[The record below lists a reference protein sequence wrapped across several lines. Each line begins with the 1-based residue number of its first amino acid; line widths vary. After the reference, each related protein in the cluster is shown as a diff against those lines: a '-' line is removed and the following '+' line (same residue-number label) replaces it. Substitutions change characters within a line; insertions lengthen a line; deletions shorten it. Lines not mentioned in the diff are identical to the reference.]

1 MGDCV
6 MEKEAEKSGCTENGR
21 RRRTGAAKGASRPGK
36 ARPSGA
42 EESAAQEN
50 GAEEK
55 CAGPSACL
63 EEKAATAA
71 PEQPAV
77 PAPEAESV
85 PLEKELSRE
94 EAFPSDQEEN
104 PFGELDRLRAGLF
117 SEELDQETVERMFL
131 WAREEGAGLPE
142 KERAGE
148 ELSGTALLESVRH
161 GRHVA
166 GLLLRIFESASSLH
180 GLDGRWARILAQ
192 AALWHDLGFAVG
204 GKRRH
209 HKRSMEIIEKNAY
222 LSLSFGLEEKDRP
235 LVALLA
241 RYHRRAWP
249 SLKHRRFAVL
259 SSEDRQSLTRASALL
274 RVADALDFTHR
285 AVVEE
290 VRVRVRRR
298 SVDMVC
304 IGSLSCRRECRR
316 ALKKGDLFEKLFDR
330 KLDVTQG
337 KEGDGD
343 GR

>member
-1 MGDCV
+1 MGECV
-6 MEKEAEKSGCTENGR
+6 MEKAAEKSGGTENGR
-21 RRRTGAAKGASRPGK
+21 RRRTGATKGASRTRK
-36 ARPSGA
+36 ARTSVAEDNTVQNIGA
-42 EESAAQEN
+42 EEQRAELSASLADEVVTTIP
-50 GAEEK
+50 EESF
-55 CAGPSACL
+55 A
-63 EEKAATAA
+63 
-71 PEQPAV
+71 

-85 PLEKELSRE
+85 LLEKEPSRE
-94 EAFPSDQEEN
+94 DVSPLGQEEK

-131 WAREEGAGLPE
+131 WEREESTGLLE
-142 KERAGE
+142 EERTVE
-148 ELSGTALLESVRH
+148 ELSGTALLEAVRH

-166 GLLLRIFESASSLH
+166 GLLLRIFESTSSLH
-180 GLDGRWARILAQ
+180 GLDEHWARLLVQ

-209 HKRSMEIIEKNAY
+209 HKRSMEVIEKNTHLA
-222 LSLSFGLEEKDRP
+222 LSFGLEEKDRA

-249 SLKHRRFAVL
+249 SQKHKRFAAL
-259 SSEDRQSLTRASALL
+259 SSEEQQALARASALL

-298 SVDMVC
+298 SVNIVC
-304 IGSLSCRRECRR
+304 IGSRPCRRECRR
-316 ALKKGDLFEKLFDR
+316 ALEKGELFRELFDR
-330 KLDVTQG
+330 KLNVTQG

-343 GR
+343 ER